1 MVKSEHVY
9 APQNY
14 VGAVTGNYYMF
25 KHKMEPTDEIQYL
38 LTMNGYDLWDYPLTE
53 IDHIVENNLNVVL
66 VDVSHY
72 NEKDEF
78 ITEFRWFE
86 VPEDFKEEE

>member
-1 MVKSEHVY
+1 MVKSEQIY

-14 VGAVTGNYYMF
+14 VCAITGTYYFF
-25 KHKMEPTDEIQYL
+25 KNKDHPVNEIQYL
-38 LTMNGYDLWDYPLTE
+38 LQVNGYDLWDYPLTE

-66 VDVSHY
+66 VDCSHY
-72 NEKDEF
+72 EGDEF
-78 ITEFRWFE
+78 VTEYRWFE